1 MRGVTAQPKFKASLQ
16 VPSRTSA
23 SHFATAP
30 PARRRMS
37 PMTTMSHLRVVLLPM
52 ALLLAAIV
60 PLPAAPPFAGTA
72 QIEQTLHRLN
82 ELGSVL
88 MIGAHPDDER
98 TPVLAYFARGRYMR
112 TAYLSATRGE
122 GGQNLIGSEQGAQ
135 LGIIR
140 TQELLDARRIDGAE
154 QFFTRAIDFGFTKT
168 STETLEKWGRERL
181 LSDMVWVI
189 RRYRPDVIILCFTGT
204 SRDGHG
210 QHQASAIVGKEA
222 FEAAADSARFP
233 EQLRYVEPWRTR
245 RLAVSI
251 FTPPPQQDG
260 GAGGQAGQ
268 GGRGGQGR
276 GGAQQQGQDQ
286 QPPPPPLPE
295 GPHVKL
301 DTGAYNPVLGYSYE
315 EIAGMSRSMHRSQGM
330 GNMGR
335 VGSVESEFIIIGGET
350 ATTGLFEG
358 IDTSWNRLPGGAAVS
373 AILAD
378 TLRDFDPSHP
388 ENVVPQLLKV
398 RPIIAAMSD
407 PLAKAKLREL
417 DEAIAQC
424 AGLWVEAQAKAPEVV
439 PGATLN
445 VTATLLNRSPLAM
458 TWESAA
464 FEGMFQDSL
473 AGEPAKLEF
482 NKSKAVK
489 ADRQVPASQPYT
501 QPYWLVKPP
510 NGDVYTVEDQTLI
523 GLADTPPVLTVRFR
537 LSIDG
542 APFEL
547 ERPVGYRYADRA
559 EGERVRPL
567 VVIPP
572 VAVDLPESVA
582 IFPKPEARKVAVSV
596 KANVAKAAGDLRID
610 VPAGWKVDPKTRSFQ
625 IATVGEQQELSFVVT
640 PPQADSTATLR
651 AVATVSGREIG
662 SGVQLISY
670 PHIPDQTLLL
680 PANVK
685 LVRSDIRVGARRI
698 GYIAGAGDE
707 MPDALRQLG
716 VEVTLLRPADLEEGD
731 LARFDAIVAGVRAY
745 NVRADVRANQPRLLD
760 YVKNGG
766 TYVVQYN
773 TGDNSLN
780 MGPYPFTV
788 PPGTRYRITY
798 EDSPMTLPHVDSRL
812 LQAPNRITPK
822 DFDGWVQE
830 RGLYFA
836 TKWDS
841 HYETVLSTKDPGEA
855 EQPGGEL
862 WTRYGKGV
870 YIFTAY
876 SWFRQLPAGV
886 PGAYRLFANLLSAR

>member
-1 MRGVTAQPKFKASLQ
+1 V
-16 VPSRTSA
+16 
-23 SHFATAP
+23 
-30 PARRRMS
+30 
-37 PMTTMSHLRVVLLPM
+37 
-52 ALLLAAIV
+52 AAV
-60 PLPAAPPFAGTA
+60 AAPPFAGTA
-72 QIEQTLHRLN
+72 QIEQSLHKLN

-168 STETLEKWGRERL
+168 ASETLEKWGRERL

-189 RRYRPDVIILCFTGT
+189 RRYRPDVIVLCFTGT

-210 QHQASAIVGKEA
+210 QHQTSAIVGKEA
-222 FEAAADSARFP
+222 FTAAADPARFP
-233 EQLRYVEPWRTR
+233 EQLKYVQPWQAR
-245 RLAVSI
+245 RLAVSV
-251 FTPPPQQDG
+251 FTGPPPDG
-260 GAGGQAGQ
+260 Q
-268 GGRGGQGR
+268 GGQGR
-276 GGAQQQGQDQ
+276 GGAQNQGGQNQGGQNQPGQDQ
-286 QPPPPPLPE
+286 QPPPPPLPA

-315 EIAGMSRSMHRSQGM
+315 EVAGMSRSMHRSQGM

-350 ATTGLFEG
+350 ATTDLFEG
-358 IDTSWNRLPGGAAVS
+358 IDTSWNRLPGGAAVG

-378 TLRDFDPSHP
+378 ALRAYDPAHP
-388 ENVVPQLLKV
+388 EKAVPQLLKA
-398 RPIIAAMSD
+398 RPLIAAIAD
-407 PLAKAKLREL
+407 PLARIKLREL
-417 DEAIAQC
+417 DEAIAEC
-424 AGLWVEAQAKAPEVV
+424 AGLWVEAQAKTPEVV

-458 TWESAA
+458 TWDSAS
-464 FEGMFQDSL
+464 FEGMFQGTL
-473 AGEPAKLEF
+473 ASEPAKLEF
-482 NKSKAVK
+482 NKSKTVK
-489 ADRQVPASQPYT
+489 VDRQVPASQPYT
-501 QPYWLVKPP
+501 QPYWLAKPP
-510 NGDVYTVEDQTLI
+510 NGDVYTVDDQTLI
-523 GLADTPPVLTVRFR
+523 GLADTPPVLSARFC
-537 LSIDG
+537 LSISG

-547 ERPVGYRYADRA
+547 VRPVVYRYADRA

-582 IFPKPEARKVAVSV
+582 IFPKFEARKVAVTL
-596 KANVAKAAGDLRID
+596 KANAANATGELRID
-610 VPAGWKVDPKTRSFQ
+610 VPPGWKVEPKTRSFQ
-625 IATVGEQQELSFVVT
+625 IATAGEQQELSFTVT
-640 PPQADSTATLR
+640 PPQADSTVSLR
-651 AVATVSGREIG
+651 GVATVGGREIG
-662 SGVQLISY
+662 SGVQVISY
-670 PHIPDQTLLL
+670 PHIPGQTLLL
-680 PANVK
+680 PTNVK
-685 LVRSDIRVGARRI
+685 LVRSDIHITARRI
-698 GYIAGAGDE
+698 GYIMGAGDE

-716 VEVTLLRPADLEEGD
+716 LEVTLLRPADLEQGE
-731 LARFDAIVAGVRAY
+731 LSRFDAIVTGVRAY
-745 NVRADVRANQPRLLD
+745 NVRADLRANQPRLLD

-788 PPGTRYRITY
+788 PPGTRYRITV

-812 LQAPNRITPK
+812 LQAPNRITPR
-822 DFDGWVQE
+822 DFEGWVQE

-841 HYETVLSTKDPGEA
+841 HYETVLSSKDPGEA
-855 EQPGGEL
+855 ELPGGEL

-886 PGAYRLFANLLSAR
+886 PGAYRLFANLLSAK

>member
-1 MRGVTAQPKFKASLQ
+1 M
-16 VPSRTSA
+16 TSM
-23 SHFATAP
+23 SNL
-30 PARRRMS
+30 PARF
-37 PMTTMSHLRVVLLPM
+37 
-52 ALLLAAIV
+52 LLLTFALAACSV
-60 PLPAAPPFAGTA
+60 AAPPPFAGTP
-72 QIEQTLHRLN
+72 QIEQTLHKLN

-168 STETLEKWGRERL
+168 AAETLEKWGRERL

-210 QHQASAIVGKEA
+210 QHQTSAIVGKEA
-222 FEAAADSARFP
+222 FTAASDPKRFP
-233 EQLRYVEPWRTR
+233 EQLQYVEPWRAR

-251 FTPPPQQDG
+251 FTGPPPD
-260 GAGGQAGQ
+260 GQAS
-268 GGRGGQGR
+268 QGR
-276 GGAQQQGQDQ
+276 GGTQNQAGQNQAGPNQPGQEQ

-295 GPHVKL
+295 GPHVKV

-335 VGSVESEFIIIGGET
+335 VGSVESEFIVIGGET
-350 ATTGLFEG
+350 ATTGLFDG
-358 IDTSWNRLPGGAAVS
+358 IDTSWNRLPGGAAVG
-373 AILAD
+373 AMLGDA
-378 TLRDFDPSHP
+378 LRDFDPAHP
-388 ENVVPQLLKV
+388 ENVVPQLLKA
-398 RPIIAAMSD
+398 RPIIASISD
-407 PLAKAKLREL
+407 PLAKIKLREL
-417 DEAIAQC
+417 DEAIARC
-424 AGLWVEAQAKAPEVV
+424 AGLWVEAQARAPEVV
-439 PGATLN
+439 PGAMLN
-445 VTATLLNRSPLAM
+445 VTATLLNRSPLVV
-458 TWESAA
+458 TWESGF
-464 FEGMFQDSL
+464 FEGMFQDALSR
-473 AGEPAKLEF
+473 EPAKLDF
-482 NKSKAVK
+482 NKSKTVK
-489 ADRQVPASQPYT
+489 VDRQVPAAQPYT
-501 QPYWLVKPP
+501 QPYWLLKPP
-510 NGDVYTVEDQTLI
+510 NGDVYTVEDQALI

-547 ERPVGYRYADRA
+547 ERPVAYRYADRA

-582 IFPKPEARKVAVSV
+582 IFPKSEARKVAVSV
-596 KANVAKAAGDLRID
+596 KANTAKAAGDLRIE
-610 VPAGWKVDPKTRSFQ
+610 VPAGWKVDPKTRPFQ
-625 IATVGEQQELSFVVT
+625 IATAGEQQELSFVVT
-640 PPQADSTATLR
+640 PPQADSSATLR
-651 AVATVSGREIG
+651 AVATVGGREIA

-685 LVRSDIRVGARRI
+685 LVRSDIHITARRI
-698 GYIAGAGDE
+698 GYIMGAGDE

-716 VEVTLLRPADLEEGD
+716 LEVTLLRPADLEEGD
-731 LARFDAIVAGVRAY
+731 LSRFDAIVAGVRAY
-745 NVRADVRANQPRLLD
+745 NVRADVRANHPRLLD

-812 LQAPNRITPK
+812 LQAPNRIASR
-822 DFDGWVQE
+822 DFEGWVQE

-841 HYETVLSTKDPGEA
+841 HYETVLSSKDPGEA
-855 EQPGGEL
+855 ELPGGQL

-886 PGAYRLFANLLSAR
+886 PGAYRLFANLLSAK